1 MTALGRILMRL
12 AVFGSG
18 CLFCVIWLD
27 IADARQAARQPA
39 RASTPP
45 PRCDCYD
52 KQAMERDIEDSKW
65 LANAHREKADALK
78 MAEDALYRS
87 MGKSIADRSN
97 EMAELWNSYNSW
109 EQGTGPGTARA
120 AFETARKYT
129 GSIVVTFDQN
139 TNLPDPE
146 QLATAR
152 RRAAC
157 LRIAEGITFHEQRH
171 TDVRAAGGG
180 RYSRPSQL
188 AREEADHYDA
198 EAKFVQDGL
207 DALRCP
213 QAQASGPDTG
223 ERFAQRELLQRSLTR
238 VTAYAASIS

>member
-1 MTALGRILMRL
+1 MTALGRILTRL

-18 CLFCVIWLD
+18 CLLCVIWLD
-27 IADARQAARQPA
+27 IADARQAARSQRE
-39 RASTPP
+39 RAHRRRVAAVTTNRRWSATS
-45 PRCDCYD
+45 RT
-52 KQAMERDIEDSKW
+52 SKW
-65 LANAHREKADALK
+65 LANAHREKADALQR
-78 MAEDALYRS
+78 AEDALYRA
-87 MGKSIADRSN
+87 MGKSIADGSN

-120 AFETARKYT
+120 AFEAARKYT

-157 LRIAEGITFHEQRH
+157 LRIAEGISFHEQRH

-223 ERFAQRELLQRSLTR
+223 ERFAQRELLQRSVTR

>member
-1 MTALGRILMRL
+1 MTALGQVLTRL

-18 CLFCVIWLD
+18 CLLCVIWLD

-39 RASTPP
+39 KASTP

-65 LANAHREKADALK
+65 LADAHRRKADELQ
-78 MAEDALYRS
+78 MAEDALYRA

-120 AFETARKYT
+120 AFEAARKYT

-139 TNLPDPE
+139 TNLPDPA
-146 QLATAR
+146 QLETAR

-213 QAQASGPDTG
+213 QAQGSSPDTG
-223 ERFAQRELLQRSLTR
+223 ERFAQREMLKRSLTR